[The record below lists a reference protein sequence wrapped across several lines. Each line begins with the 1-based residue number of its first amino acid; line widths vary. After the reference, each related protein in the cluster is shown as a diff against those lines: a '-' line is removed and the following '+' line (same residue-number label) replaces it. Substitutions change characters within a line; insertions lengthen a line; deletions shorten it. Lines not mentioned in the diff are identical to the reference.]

1 MQENSLRYYHPD
13 PEMDPFNESPAPEL
27 QYTEFSTK
35 YLVTKTSNYKKT
47 KYEIYCQDD
56 EKPHLP
62 TDNLKLTDKQA
73 YVTTVR
79 SRRSSSQVK

>member
-1 MQENSLRYYHPD
+1 MVDEAGAPIGECIQILFGFLKPKFTQQHRMQENSLTSYHPD

-47 KYEIYCQDD
+47 I
-56 EKPHLP
+56 
-62 TDNLKLTDKQA
+62 
-73 YVTTVR
+73 
-79 SRRSSSQVK
+79 